1 MYMKKLSL
9 LFAVVLLF
17 SLFFCIT
24 PCASAAETGQESST
38 QEIDFD
44 NVDWSTIDWNT
55 VSPGSLS
62 AWIESQEN
70 LNKLF
75 SLYGKLPEFDYSWS
89 ITLANRLLD
98 DPAAFMRA
106 LALEEPELQ
115 TIIAKSLSSSVY
127 QEIAPGFSEF
137 PKAIYSTKLAEDDTA
152 ETRQVLVLF
161 ENAVME
167 YWGIPKTGDPV
178 GVAVALLALSGL
190 AGAVMITKRKSII

>member
-1 MYMKKLSL
+1 MKKIISFLLSVIL
-9 LFAVVLLF
+9 PLSVV
-17 SLFFCIT
+17 FCFV
-24 PCASAAETGQESST
+24 PCASAEETGQKTAT

-75 SLYGKLPEFDYSWS
+75 SLYGKLPEFAYSWS
-89 ITLANRLLD
+89 ITLANRLLN

-106 LALEEPELQ
+106 LALESPELQ
-115 TIIAKSLSSSVY
+115 ATIANRLSSAIY
-127 QEIAPGFSEF
+127 YEIAPGFSEF
-137 PKAIYSTKLAEDDTA
+137 PKAIYSTNLTKEDTA
-152 ETRQVLVLF
+152 QTRQVLVLF

-178 GVAVALLALSGL
+178 GLAMVLLAVSGL
-190 AGAVMITKRKSII
+190 AGAVMIKKRKSII

>member
-1 MYMKKLSL
+1 MKRIIYC
-9 LFAVVLLF
+9 FFVI
-17 SLFFCIT
+17 LFFIGIFCST
-24 PCASAAETGQESST
+24 ATASDMDTSSAT
-38 QEIDFD
+38 IDFD

-75 SLYGKLPEFDYSWS
+75 SLYGKLPEYDYSWY

-106 LALEEPELQ
+106 LALESPELQ
-115 TIIAKSLSSSVY
+115 ATIANRLSSAIY
-127 QEIAPGFSEF
+127 YEIAPGFSEF
-137 PKAIYSTKLAEDDTA
+137 PKAIYSTNLTKEDTA
-152 ETRQVLVLF
+152 QTRQVLVLF

-178 GVAVALLALSGL
+178 GVAVVLLALSGL